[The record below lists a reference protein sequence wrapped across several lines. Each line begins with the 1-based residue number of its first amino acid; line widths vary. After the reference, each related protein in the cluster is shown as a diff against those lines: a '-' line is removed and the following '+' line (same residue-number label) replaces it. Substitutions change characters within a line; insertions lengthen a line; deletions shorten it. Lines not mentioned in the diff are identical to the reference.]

1 MSFIYDDFFDSLKA
15 GYFDNAIQS
24 KGDYIP
30 QLLVNSKKDGIKFL
44 STIEKELLN
53 CNEFWISVAFVTTSG
68 VAAIFN
74 TLLELKERNI
84 KGKLLVSSYLFF
96 TQPEALRKLLRFDN
110 IELRIATNDNFHSK
124 GYLFYNGFVYDLIIG
139 SSNLTASALCSNKE
153 WNLKVSATPKS
164 YIIGSA
170 IREFT
175 KEFENATIVDSSFI
189 YKYDSIFHQNAIQQ
203 KVNQATDFQSVQLNE
218 IVPNLMQRE
227 ALENLKKLRIEKKSK
242 ALLISA
248 TGTGKTYLS
257 AFDAESFN
265 PKRLLF
271 VVHRHNIAEAA
282 LRTFKKVFSK
292 SKSMSHYSSMN
303 SGIQSDFIFSTI
315 QTMSK
320 DEHLKR
326 FDPEYFDYIV
336 IDETHRAGAD
346 SYQKIISH
354 FKPKFLLGMT
364 ATPERTDGYNIFELF
379 DYNIAYEIRLHRALE
394 EEMLSPFHYYGVTD
408 ITVNGVVLEDNA
420 DFRLLASEER
430 ISRIIEKAEM
440 YGCDDGKVRGLVFC
454 SRVEEC
460 VELSKS
466 FNSRG
471 YRTIALSGDNSEEER
486 ADAIERLE
494 SENMDDA
501 LDYIFT
507 RDIFNE
513 GIDIPRVNQVIML
526 RPTQSAIVFVQ
537 QLGRGLR
544 KTQGKE
550 YLTVIDFIGNY
561 SNNYLVPVALYGDTT
576 YNKDTLRKFLASG
589 SNLIPGASTINF
601 DKITKERIFESIN
614 SAKMH
619 LLKDLRNDYYLL
631 KFKIGRIPLM
641 VDYIEH
647 GSRDPQLYVKSSRSY
662 YNFLISQE
670 DSFQGI
676 LNVDEVKL
684 LELFS
689 NEINNAIRVEESL
702 ILKLIL
708 EKGQTDFE
716 EVKSTIFDQFG
727 YITSDEILVSSL
739 RNIDFEFITENS
751 NDSKVSVKEKYNYNI
766 LRIKDN
772 EIKFHDDFVFRLKK
786 PEFRKFLQDNVEYS
800 IQSFKSTFDKDKY
813 VKGFVLYH
821 KYSRKDVFRLLN
833 WDQNPIAQNVGGY
846 ILSKDRTN
854 CPIFVTYQKED
865 TISNSIKY
873 EDQFLNKNEFQWMTK
888 SKRTLISPEVVAIQ
902 NNNDLRL
909 PLFVKKSNDEGIDFY
924 FIGDLTPIE
933 TKDSFVQENMKDDSG
948 KNVPVVKIQFAV
960 NPPVEDVLYD
970 YITNS

>member
-1 MSFIYDDFFDSLKA
+1 MSLIYEDFFDSLKN
-15 GYFDNAIQS
+15 GYFDNSIQS

-44 STIEKELLN
+44 TTIEKELLN

-84 KGKLLVSSYLFF
+84 KGKLLVSSYLLF

-110 IELRIATNDNFHSK
+110 IELKIATNDNFHSK

-139 SSNLTASALCSNKE
+139 SSNLTGSALCSNKE
-153 WNLKVSATPKS
+153 WNLKISATPKS

-170 IREFT
+170 I
-175 KEFENATIVDSSFI
+175 KEFKNEFEHATVVDNAFI
-189 YKYDSIFHQNAIQQ
+189 YKYDTIFKQNVIQR
-203 KVNQATDFQSVQLNE
+203 KIIQATDFQNIQLNE

-227 ALENLKKLRIEKKSK
+227 ALENLNKIRLENKSK

-257 AFDAESFN
+257 AFDAVSFN
-265 PKRLLF
+265 PQKLLF
-271 VVHRHNIAEAA
+271 IVHRHNIAEAA
-282 LRTFKKVFSK
+282 LKTFKKVFK
-292 SKSMSHYSSMN
+292 GAKSMSHYSSE
-303 SGIQSDFIFSTI
+303 SSAVQSDFIFSTI
-315 QTMSK
+315 QTLSK
-320 DEHLKR
+320 EDHLNR
-326 FDPEYFDYIV
+326 FNPDHFDYIV

-346 SYQKIISH
+346 SYQKIINH
-354 FKPKFLLGMT
+354 FKPTFLLGMT
-364 ATPERTDGYNIFELF
+364 ATPERTDGYDIFDLF
-379 DYNIAYEIRLHRALE
+379 DHNIAYEIRLHRALE

-408 ITVNGVVLEDNA
+408 ISVDGSILEEKA
-420 DFRLLASEER
+420 DFRLLTANER
-430 ISRIIEKAEM
+430 INRIIEKAEL

-454 SRVEEC
+454 SKVEEC
-460 VELSKS
+460 LELSNA
-466 FNSRG
+466 FNQRG

-486 ADAIERLE
+486 AEAIERLE
-494 SENMDDA
+494 SDNVEVT

-513 GIDIPRVNQVIML
+513 GIDIPKVNQVIML

-561 SNNYLVPVALYGDTT
+561 SNNYLVPIALYGDTT

-601 DKITKERIFESIN
+601 DRITKERIFESIN

-619 LLKDLRNDYYLL
+619 LMKDLKNEYRLL

-662 YNFLISQE
+662 YNFLIAQE
-670 DSFQGI
+670 NS
-676 LNVDEVKL
+676 LMDELTTDESRL

-689 NEINNAIRVEESL
+689 NDINNAIRVEESI
-702 ILKLIL
+702 ILKQLL
-708 EKGQTDFE
+708 ENGQTSFVE
-716 EVKSTIFDQFG
+716 IRSEIQTRFG
-727 YITSDEILVSSL
+727 YEVTEATFKSSL
-739 RNIDFEFITENS
+739 RNIAFEFITENS
-751 NDSKVSVKEKYNYNI
+751 DNKLVSVKEKYNLQI
-766 LRIKDN
+766 L
-772 EIKFHDDFVFRLKK
+772 EIEGDIIRFNKTVNHLLKK
-786 PEFRKFLQDNVEYS
+786 ALFRSFLQDNVNYS
-800 IQSFKSTFDKDKY
+800 IQTFTSTFDREKY
-813 VKGFVLYH
+813 KNGFVLYK

-833 WDQNPIAQNVGGY
+833 WEQNPVAQNVGGY
-846 ILSKDRTN
+846 ILSKDRSN
-854 CPIFVTYQKED
+854 CPIFVNYHKED
-865 TISNSIKY
+865 NISNSTKY
-873 EDQFLNKNEFQWMTK
+873 EDQFINKNEFQWMTK
-888 SKRTLISPEVVAIQ
+888 SKRTLSSPEVIAIQ
-902 NNNDLRL
+902 NNQSLRL
-909 PLFVKKSNDEGIDFY
+909 PLFVKKNNDEGKEFY
-924 FIGDLTPIE
+924 YMGDLTPIVA
-933 TKDSFVQENMKDDSG
+933 KDSFVIEYMKDDKGNDISA
-948 KNVPVVKIQFAV
+948 VKILFTV
-960 NPPVEDVLYD
+960 NTPVEDVLYD
-970 YITNS
+970 YITTS

>member
-1 MSFIYDDFFDSLKA
+1 MSFIYDDFFESLKA

-110 IELRIATNDNFHSK
+110 IVLRIATNDNFHSK
-124 GYLFYNGFVYDLIIG
+124 GYLFYNGYIYDLIIG

-164 YIIGSA
+164 YIIESA

-175 KEFENATIVDSSFI
+175 KEFENATNVDSSFI
-189 YKYDSIFHQNAIQQ
+189 YTYDSIFQKNAIQQ
-203 KVNQATDFQSVQLNE
+203 KINKATDFQSLQLIE

-227 ALENLKKLRIEKKSK
+227 ALENLRNLRLDNKSK

-265 PKRLLF
+265 PNKLLF

-282 LRTFKKVFSK
+282 LKTFKKVFKK
-292 SKSMSHYSSMN
+292 SKSMSHYSSGN
-303 SGIQSDFIFSTI
+303 SDIQTDFIFSTI
-315 QTMSK
+315 QTLSK
-320 DEHLKR
+320 DEHLDR
-326 FDPEYFDYIV
+326 FDPEHFDYIV

-346 SYQKIISH
+346 SYQRIINH

-364 ATPERTDGYNIFELF
+364 ATPERTDGYDIFKLF

-394 EEMLSPFHYYGVTD
+394 EDMLSPFHYYGVTD
-408 ITVNGVVLEDNA
+408 ITVNGAILDDKA
-420 DFRLLASEER
+420 DFRLLAAEER
-430 ISRIIEKAEM
+430 IDRIIEKAEL

-460 VELSKS
+460 QELSKS
-466 FNSRG
+466 FNSKG
-471 YRTIALSGDNSEEER
+471 YRTIALSGENSEEER
-486 ADAIERLE
+486 TDAIERLE
-494 SENMDDA
+494 SDKIKDS

-561 SNNYLVPVALYGDTT
+561 SNNYLVPIALYGDTT
-576 YNKDTLRKFLASG
+576 YNKDTLRKCLTSG
-589 SNLIPGASTINF
+589 SNLIPGSSTINF
-601 DKITKERIFESIN
+601 DRITKERIFDSIN

-619 LLKDLRNDYYLL
+619 LMKDLKNDYKLL

-647 GSRDPQLYVKSSRSY
+647 GSRDPQLYVESSKSY

-670 DSFQGI
+670 DSLKGI
-676 LNVDEVKL
+676 LNKDETKL

-702 ILKLIL
+702 ILKLLL
-708 EKGQTDFE
+708 ENGQTDFNE
-716 EVKSTIFDQFG
+716 IKTVIRDQFS
-727 YITSDEILVSSL
+727 YSVSDATLKSSL
-739 RNIDFEFITENS
+739 RNIEFEFITERS
-751 NDSKVSVKEKYNYNI
+751 NKSMISVKNKYNYKI
-766 LRIKDN
+766 LEFEGNKIR
-772 EIKFHDDFVFRLKK
+772 FHKHFLQTLNRK
-786 PEFRKFLQDNVEYS
+786 EFREYFQDNIDYS
-800 IQSFKSTFDKDKY
+800 IQTFKSSFENEKY
-813 VKGFVLYH
+813 LNGFILYK

-833 WDQNPIAQNVGGY
+833 WEQNPVAQNVGGY

-854 CPIFVTYQKED
+854 CPIFVNYHKEEN
-865 TISNSIKY
+865 ISNSTKY
-873 EDQFLNKNEFQWMTK
+873 EDQFINKNEFQWMTK
-888 SKRTLISPEVVAIQ
+888 SKRILSSPEVVTIK
-902 NNNDLRL
+902 NNKELRL

-924 FIGDLTPIE
+924 FIGDLSPLE
-933 TKDSFVQENMKDDSG
+933 TKDSFIQKLMKDDSG
-948 KNVPVVKIQFAV
+948 KNVPVVKIQFLV
-960 NPPVEDVLYD
+960 NPPIEDVLYD

>member
-1 MSFIYDDFFDSLKA
+1 MSFIYEDFFDSLKA
-15 GYFDNAIQS
+15 GYFDNSIQS

-44 STIEKELLN
+44 TTIEKELLN

-74 TLLELKERNI
+74 TLIELKERNI

-96 TQPEALRKLLRFDN
+96 TQPEALRKLLHFDN

-139 SSNLTASALCSNKE
+139 SSNLTANALCSNKE

-170 IREFT
+170 IREF
-175 KEFENATIVDSSFI
+175 KNEFENATIVDNTFI
-189 YKYDSIFHQNAIQQ
+189 YKYDSIFQQNLIQQ
-203 KVNQATDFQSVQLNE
+203 KVIQATDLQSFQLNE

-227 ALENLKKLRIEKKSK
+227 ALENLRILRLEKKTK

-257 AFDAESFN
+257 AFDAKSFN
-265 PKRLLF
+265 PNKLLF

-282 LRTFKKVFSK
+282 LKTFKKVFKK
-292 SKSMSHYSSMN
+292 SKTMSHYSSAN
-303 SGIQSDFIFSTI
+303 SSLNCDFIFSTI
-315 QTMSK
+315 QTISK
-320 DEHLKR
+320 DDHLNK
-326 FDPEYFDYIV
+326 FDPELFDYIV

-346 SYQKIISH
+346 TYQRIINH
-354 FKPKFLLGMT
+354 FRPKFLLGMT
-364 ATPERTDGYNIFELF
+364 ATPERTDGYNIFQLF
-379 DYNIAYEIRLHRALE
+379 EYNIAYEIRLHRALE
-394 EEMLSPFHYYGVTD
+394 EDMLSPFHYYGVTD
-408 ITVNGVVLEDNA
+408 ITVDGTILEDNA
-420 DFRLLASEER
+420 DFRLLAAEER
-430 ISRIIEKAEM
+430 INRIIEKANL
-440 YGCDDGKVRGLVFC
+440 YGCDDGRVRGLVFC
-454 SRVEEC
+454 SRKEEC
-460 VELSKS
+460 IELSKS
-466 FNSRG
+466 FNLKG
-471 YRTIALSGDNSEEER
+471 FNTIALTGDNSEDER
-486 ADAIERLE
+486 SSAIELLE
-494 SENMDDA
+494 SDNLNES
-501 LDYIFT
+501 LEYIFT
-507 RDIFNE
+507 VDIFNE

-526 RPTQSAIVFVQ
+526 RPTQSAIIFVQ

-544 KTQGKE
+544 KTLGKE

-561 SNNYLVPVALYGDTT
+561 ANNYLVPIALYGDTT

-601 DKITKERIFESIN
+601 DRITKERIFDSIN

-619 LLKDLRNDYYLL
+619 LKKDLKKDYELL

-647 GSRDPQLYVKSSRSY
+647 GSRDPQLYVESSRSY

-670 DSFQGI
+670 DSYKNI
-676 LNVDEVKL
+676 LSNDEEKL

-689 NEINNAIRVEESL
+689 NDINNTIRVEESL
-702 ILKLIL
+702 ILKLLL
-708 EKGQTDFE
+708 EKGLTDLKE
-716 EVKSTIFDQFG
+716 IKSKIFDQFG
-727 YITSDEILVSSL
+727 YHTTDDTIESSL
-739 RNIDFEFITENS
+739 RNINFEFITENS
-751 NDSKVSVKEKYNYNI
+751 KGTKVSVKEKYNIRI
-766 LRIKDN
+766 LEREADLI
-772 EIKFHDDFVFRLKK
+772 EFHENFILKLKK
-786 PEFRKFLQDNVEYS
+786 PEFRRFFQDNVDYS
-800 IQSFKSTFDKDKY
+800 IKSYKSTFEKEKY
-813 VKGFVLYH
+813 FKGFILYR

-854 CPIFVTYQKED
+854 CPIFVTYHKEE
-865 TISNSIKY
+865 TISNSTKY
-873 EDQFLNKNEFQWMTK
+873 EDKFISKSEFQWMTK
-888 SKRTLISPEVVAIQ
+888 SIRTLSSPEVVAIKT
-902 NNNDLRL
+902 NKNLRL

-924 FIGDLTPIE
+924 YIGELAPIE
-933 TKDSFVQENMKDDSG
+933 AKDSFVQEYMNDDSG
-948 KNVPVVKIQFAV
+948 KKVPVVKIQLSI
-960 NPPVEDVLYD
+960 NPPVEDILFD